1 MPVVIFS
8 DESEVYP
15 RIETPP
21 GQQLHHIHVMDTCFA
36 RPEIR
41 KFHLAYFPQI
51 ETVIDR
57 P

>member
-51 ETVIDR
+51 KTVIDR